1 MIIAYTDGS
10 MRLVISTANLYE
22 DDWENRT
29 QGLWMSP
36 RLPPLSS
43 EDDTTAG
50 ESCTNFRHDFLNYLS
65 TYKIPKLESYIARLS
80 RIDFSAIK

>member
-1 MIIAYTDGS
+1 

-36 RLPPLSS
+36 RLPPLPQNA
-43 EDDTTAG
+43 DTAAG
-50 ESCTNFRHDFLNYLS
+50 DSCTKFRHDFILYLS
-65 TYKIPKLESYIARLS
+65 MYKLPQLETYIN
-80 RIDFSAIK
+80 RIKRTDFSAIK